1 MNITGTY
8 NNYLTMTNLL
18 SPLGVKSS
26 GDLIMQV
33 FSSAMSNLR
42 EKTNQDIFSQESQAA
57 LTNFYEK
64 ISNLTIKAKKLIDF
78 EQGNVFFNRTAYSS
92 NSDVLTGTAM
102 DALSRETGAVEGR
115 YDFIVTQ
122 IAQAQE
128 NTGNELNPDSDSLAS
143 VGANVFNINING
155 EDNEVSVEIADSD
168 TNDDLLQ
175 KLASAINLAG
185 LGLEAEVRIG
195 ESGETESIVIQG
207 DETGQEGA
215 FTTSDVSGN
224 AIAATGMANETTS
237 AQNLQYSLNGESNSA
252 GSNMIFINGGK
263 VTVDIHAVGE
273 AALTI
278 APDGNLVKNAVTN
291 LAAEINSIISFLEDN
306 GDYIKNDVLSTL
318 NGYISNHKQELNDI
332 GLTLTDGGSLE
343 VDSDKLN
350 LVIEKDL
357 SKVKQLFSGFDGLAI
372 QLNQYANKIALD
384 SPLNYMK
391 GAEELNDEFKTQ
403 IYSSSALMIQQLLQ
417 GKMFDRYA

>member
-26 GDLIMQV
+26 GDLVMQV
-33 FSSAMSNLR
+33 FNNAMSNL
-42 EKTNQDIFSQESQAA
+42 KKKINQDVFSKESQAA
-57 LTNFYEK
+57 LMRFYEK
-64 ISNLTIKAKKLIDF
+64 VSGLTIATNKLVDS
-78 EQGNVFFNRTAYSS
+78 EQGNVFFNRTAISS
-92 NSDVLTGTAM
+92 APNVLTGTAM
-102 DALSRETGAVEGR
+102 DALSRETGATEGR
-115 YDFIVTQ
+115 YDFDVTQ

-128 NTGNELNPDSDSLAS
+128 NTGIELNQDEDSVAD
-143 VGANVFNINING
+143 VGTNVFNVNISG
-155 EDNEVSVEIADSD
+155 EDHELTVEIEDSD

-195 ESGETESIVIQG
+195 ESGETESLVIQA
-207 DETGQEGA
+207 DETGQAGA
-215 FTTSDVSGN
+215 FTLSDVSGN
-224 AIAATGMANETTS
+224 AIEATGVADETTS
-237 AQNLQYSLNGESNSA
+237 AQNLLYSLNGESNSA

-263 VTVDIHAVGE
+263 VTVDIHDTGQATL
-273 AALTI
+273 AI
-278 APDGNLVKNAVTN
+278 SPDTNLVKNAVTN
-291 LAAEINSIISFLEDN
+291 LVDKINSFIDFLEEN
-306 GDYIKNDVLSTL
+306 RDYIKNDVLNTID
-318 NGYISNHKQELNDI
+318 GYIRDHKNELNHI
-332 GLTLTDGGSLE
+332 GLSLSDKGSIE
-343 VDSDKLN
+343 VDSETLSQ
-350 LVIEKDL
+350 VIEKDL
-357 SKVKQLFSGFDGLAI
+357 SIIKELFNGLDGMAK

-391 GAEELNDEFKTQ
+391 EAESLNDEFKTQ

>member
-33 FSSAMSNLR
+33 FSSAMSTLR

-57 LTNFYEK
+57 LTAFYEK
-64 ISNLTIKAKKLIDF
+64 ISHLTIKAKKLIDF

-102 DALSRETGAVEGR
+102 DALSQETGAVEGR

-128 NTGNELNPDSDSLAS
+128 NTGIELNQDDDSVAN

-155 EDNEVSVEIADSD
+155 EDNELSIEIEDSD

-185 LGLEAEVRIG
+185 LDLEAEVRIG
-195 ESGETESIVIQG
+195 ESGESESIVLQG
-207 DETGQEGA
+207 DETGQEDA
-215 FTTSDVSGN
+215 FTISDVSGN
-224 AIAATGMANETTS
+224 AIAATGAANETTS

-263 VTVDIHAVGE
+263 VTVDIHDVGE

-278 APDGNLVKNAVTN
+278 APDRNIVKNTVTD
-291 LAAEINSIISFLEDN
+291 LVAEINSFISFLETN
-306 GDYIKNDVLSTL
+306 NDYIKNDIPSTL
-318 NGYISNHKQELNDI
+318 NGYISNHKNDLNNI
-332 GLTLTDGGSLE
+332 GLSLKDDGSLE
-343 VDSDKLN
+343 VDSDELS

-357 SKVKQLFSGFDGLAI
+357 SKIKELFSGFDGMAN

-391 GAEELNDEFKTQ
+391 EAEGLNDEFKIQ
-403 IYSSSALMIQQLLQ
+403 VYSSSALMIQQLLQ
-417 GKMFDRYA
+417 GKLFDRYA